1 MNKEKKTDRKKEE
14 KERGKNR
21 KEESGQE
28 TNMHDQIDLSKY
40 AFSYI

>member
-21 KEESGQE
+21 KKESGQE
-28 TNMHDQIDLSKY
+28 RNMHDQKDILKY
-40 AFSYI
+40 AYSYI